1 MHENILLNVPVILVA
16 IFLTLFYYVFIEILL
31 ATSKAV
37 CDKVQYNKIYLLV
50 SDNLSKNLKH
60 CAKDEVFHKAFLQ

>member
-1 MHENILLNVPVILVA
+1 MHESILFNVPVILVA
-16 IFLTLFYYVFIEILL
+16 IFLTLFYYVFVQILL

-37 CDKVQYNKIYLLV
+37 CDKVQYNKLYLLV

-60 CAKDEVFHKAFLQ
+60 CTKDEVFHKAFLQ